1 MIYKVIIKI
10 NFKLKFNVL
19 PLCFN
24 PVYYF
29 IKSGEIFVIQIS
41 LNSNHS
47 VLNIP
52 GQCLKVEF
60 FNLLKV
66 IELFVRM
73 PIKTIRNE
81 TIVDEPISNSDIILL
96 KESPRLL
103 VATEHELQNFLVL
116 NIHHHI

>member
-29 IKSGEIFVIQIS
+29 IKSSEISVSQIS
-41 LNSNHS
+41 LNSKHS

-52 GQCLKVEF
+52 GQCFKVEF
-60 FNLLKV
+60 FKLLNV
-66 IELFVRM
+66 IEFFVLTI
-73 PIKTIRNE
+73 IKTIRNE
-81 TIVDEPISNSDIILL
+81 TIVDESICDSDIIVL

-103 VATEHELQNFLVL
+103 VATKHKIQNLLAL